1 MNGSEWFSSVS
12 NLSLIAHI
20 REDSY
25 EQCCIGLAIESL
37 VIVLDA
43 DMSNNNQ
50 AARSVGVSQLAVEVE
65 EIEKES
71 EEEDYNNN
79 KSEEEDNCD
88 EDSNDD
94 DGEEEEEEEED
105 DEKQDIQSSFYAKLI
120 DHFMP
125 AIKSG
130 S

>member
-1 MNGSEWFSSVS
+1 LPPFRS
-12 NLSLIAHI
+12 
-20 REDSY
+20 
-25 EQCCIGLAIESL
+25 GLP
-37 VIVLDA
+37 DG
-43 DMSNNNQ
+43 
-50 AARSVGVSQLAVEVE
+50 VGVSQLAVEVE